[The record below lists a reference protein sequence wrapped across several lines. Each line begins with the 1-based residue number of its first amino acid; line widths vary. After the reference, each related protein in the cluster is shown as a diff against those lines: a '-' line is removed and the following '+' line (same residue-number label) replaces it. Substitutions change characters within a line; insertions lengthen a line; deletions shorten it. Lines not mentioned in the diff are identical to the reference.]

1 MARPRGNIAP
11 RILHAARKRF
21 LIEGVDG
28 TSLRAI
34 ARDARTNIGMIY
46 YYFPNKDDLFLAV
59 VEEIYVGLLDKLEAA
74 LDRTRPVIDR
84 LHALYEQLGALSTDE
99 RDVVRLV
106 VREVLA
112 SPARL
117 ERLLARF
124 RRGHI
129 PLLLDLVRDG
139 VATGVFRG
147 DIPVGLLAAAIGAL
161 AGPAQVL
168 LGAMEGR
175 LPPALVPR
183 PDGRGAALVDVL
195 LHGVAQPARGQAA
208 RAKTRRG

>member
-1 MARPRGNIAP
+1 MARPRGDIAP

-21 LIEGVDG
+21 LVEGVDG

-74 LDRTRPVIDR
+74 LDGTRPVIDR
-84 LHALYEQLGALSTDE
+84 LHAVYERLGALSADE

-175 LPPALVPR
+175 LPAAVVPR
-183 PDGRGAALVDVL
+183 ADGRAAALVDVL
-195 LHGVAQPARGQAA
+195 LHGVAQPARGPAT